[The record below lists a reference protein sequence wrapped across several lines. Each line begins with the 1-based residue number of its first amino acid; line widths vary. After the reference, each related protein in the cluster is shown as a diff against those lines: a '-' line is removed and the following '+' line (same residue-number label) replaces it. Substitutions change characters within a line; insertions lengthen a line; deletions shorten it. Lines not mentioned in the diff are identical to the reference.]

1 MPGTPNP
8 DFDAEP
14 WCTDEPTAP
23 DVIYVQDSTEPM
35 RPANLSQPEA

>member
-14 WCTDEPTAP
+14 WCDETPAQP
-23 DVIYVQDSTEPM
+23 EVIWVQATTEPM
-35 RPANLSQPEA
+35 RPETLSQPTE